1 MEQEPPK
8 KDSLYDFLYL
18 DEVRVKSLIAQ
29 LNDSGVLNS
38 LTETSTT
45 DSGSVKNAK
54 IGFST
59 IALAQGNYQSSSSI
73 QNKSE
78 KNHDTRWTHPL
89 ILLDLLQQE
98 DFTSRGLKDATLG
111 KCVLISGSIRFY
123 DMDYVSHALPVIADY
138 CKNLWNV
145 PAKNKKRID
154 DAPMPGFGGHTI
166 GQAKNIL
173 GFLPK
178 SLQIN
183 FTDTESN
190 KIWMSINKD
199 FMGIN
204 IDDILL
210 KYGHHIPGKWHVIG
224 IIDALPDI
232 LQPPSEEEIIAEDDI
247 RSFIIEISTTIRDLV
262 GRKSDSYGLTPI
274 MIFREVSR

>member
-1 MEQEPPK
+1 MEQEPQK

-18 DEVRVKSLIAQ
+18 DDIRVKSLIAQ

-45 DSGSVKNAK
+45 DSSSEKNAN
-54 IGFST
+54 IGFS
-59 IALAQGNYQSSSSI
+59 ALTLIQGNYQSSRSI
-73 QNKSE
+73 QNKAE

-98 DFTSRGLKDATLG
+98 GFTSRGLKDATLG

-123 DMDYVSHALPVIADY
+123 DMDYVSRAIPVMGDY
-138 CKNLWNV
+138 CKSLWNV
-145 PAKNKKRID
+145 PAKKKKRID
-154 DAPMPGFGGHTI
+154 DAPMPGFGNHTI

-173 GFLPK
+173 GFLPN

-183 FTDTESN
+183 LTDTEN
-190 KIWMSINKD
+190 NRIWMSISKD

-210 KYGHHIPGKWHVIG
+210 KYGHYIPGKWHVIG

-232 LQPPSEEEIIAEDDI
+232 LQPSPEEEIIQEDDI

-262 GRKSDSYGLTPI
+262 GRKSDAYGLTPI
-274 MIFREVSR
+274 MIFREVNR